1 MLFELVPDKKHFV
14 LTGVSD
20 KIDCLTEIGYRSTYP
35 FTIIKYIEKEK
46 KNSFDFCVTYSTLHN
61 KIDVQDM
68 QTSILNYLK
77 GMLNKI
83 ENN

>member
-1 MLFELVPDKKHFV
+1 MLFELMPDKKHFV

-20 KIDCLTEIGYRSTYP
+20 KIDYLTEIGYRSTYP
-35 FTIIKYIEKEK
+35 FTIVKYIK
-46 KNSFDFCVTYSTLHN
+46 KKTSFDFCVTYSTLHN

-68 QTSILNYLK
+68 QTSIFNYLK